1 MMPALHEQFAKTVS
15 DFSYTESIEGD
26 TSMGS
31 APDDTTHLIDPDQS
45 ADLAPENF
53 LKNWEHYK
61 IEVLLGQGGM
71 GRVYKAFDPKLKRYV
86 ALKFVRTDNE
96 NLKKR
101 FVREAKAQAQIE
113 HDNVCK
119 IFETGEVDGNPYI
132 AMQLIQGE
140 ILTKILADLSI
151 EQKVLIMEK
160 IADAIQ
166 HAHRIGIIHRD
177 IKPSNVIVE
186 RREDG
191 SYRPFITDFGIA
203 REISDPGMTATD
215 VVVGTP
221 SYMAPEQMTGHAVD
235 RRTDVYGL
243 GATMYYVFS
252 GQPPF
257 KGSGMEILAK
267 LSSEDPI
274 PLSKTASS
282 IPSDLDVIV
291 SKCLEKDPLR
301 RYDSA
306 KALADDL
313 RKYLDGEPILARR
326 ASFAYRIKKKIKKNK
341 AVATILAITF
351 VIIFALA
358 MFSIFSYWRAANQV
372 KIARQFSQS
381 VESMDWIMRVAYM
394 SPLHDIRKEKDQV
407 RKEMK
412 EIQNMMDRSG
422 AAAIG
427 PGNFALGRGYLSLRN
442 YDQARVHL
450 EKALNAGYQ
459 SKEVANALGITLGA
473 LYKDELSEVNRI
485 KDKETRKKKLLE
497 IEKNYRDPAVRYL
510 KQSSGLRTQS
520 PELGEALLAYYEKNW
535 DAALHLSRISIE
547 KIPWLYE
554 ARMLEGD
561 VFEQLGEESSQEG
574 NFDLAKKKY
583 KESAESYARAEEIS
597 RSNSE
602 LFKNQCTLFRGLLA
616 VDTATGVDAKKD
628 YESSA
633 DYCKKAILVDPEDAS
648 AYELSART
656 EWRHG
661 ETEYMSGQDPSS
673 SFHAAI
679 DFSQQALKLSPEN
692 ARIYLTIGTANNYL
706 ADFESDSGKDP
717 TKYIKEAIK
726 SLEFSVQ
733 KDSSSAVAY
742 ASLGHSYLSQAATV
756 RGEASTIP
764 LQKAIDCY
772 HKALEISPLHFG
784 AQSNLANAYTSLG
797 LIEKENGKDPT
808 QYFEQSIKNF
818 EKAIK
823 INPNYWLIH
832 TNLAAAYLE
841 VVSYELD
848 HGRDPTPKI
857 EKALSECENGEKLK
871 AGTPHAAVNSASA
884 NLYHAEYLL
893 AQNKDPLPLTQKVEQ
908 LLTPII
914 GVHFVEVFTGLSDA
928 KKIEAQYLV
937 QKKQSPEAALKQSA
951 RYLNEAVKI
960 NAANPQVHKSM
971 ARLELIKADWLIQKG
986 TSPDEVLKKAAESLN
1001 HALKLNPKFALAYA
1015 MLGEKA
1021 LESAKWKIH
1030 LKQNADGDIQE
1041 GVASIQKALQLNSDI
1056 AEAYATMANLQLL
1069 QASIH
1074 KDRRSIIS
1082 ESIKNFERAFTING
1096 LLRNKE
1102 AGNVQKAKNLL

>member
-1 MMPALHEQFAKTVS
+1 
-15 DFSYTESIEGD
+15 
-26 TSMGS
+26 MGS
-31 APDDTTHLIDPDQS
+31 APDDTTHLIDPDQPP
-45 ADLAPENF
+45 DLPYESF

-86 ALKFVRTDNE
+86 ALKFVRSENE

-101 FVREAKAQAQIE
+101 FLREAKAQAQIE

-119 IFETGEVDGNPYI
+119 IYETGEVDGNPYI

-140 ILTKILADLSI
+140 ILTKILAELSI

-160 IADAIQ
+160 IADAIH
-166 HAHRIGIIHRD
+166 HAHRMGIIHRD
-177 IKPSNVIVE
+177 IKPSNIIVE
-186 RREDG
+186 RKEDG
-191 SYRPFITDFGIA
+191 SYRPFVTDFGIA

-221 SYMAPEQMTGHAVD
+221 SFMAPEQMSGHAID

-252 GQPPF
+252 GQAPF

-326 ASFAYRIKKKIKKNK
+326 ASFGYRFKKKIKKNK
-341 AVATILAITF
+341 TVATILAITF

-358 MFSIFSYWRAANQV
+358 MFSIFSYWRASNQV

-427 PGNFALGRGYLSLRN
+427 PGNFALGRGYLALQN
-442 YDQARVHL
+442 YDQAKIHL

-473 LYKDELSEVNRI
+473 LYKDQLSEVNRI
-485 KDKETRKKKLLE
+485 KDQETRKKKLVE
-497 IEKNYRDPAVRYL
+497 IEKNYRDPAVHYL
-510 KQSSGLRTQS
+510 KQSSGLRTRS
-520 PELGEALLAYYEKNW
+520 PEYGEALLAYYEKNW
-535 DAALHLSRISIE
+535 DAALRLSRVSIE

-554 ARMLEGD
+554 AKMLEGD
-561 VFEQLGEESSQEG
+561 AFEQLGEEASQGG
-574 NFDLAKKKY
+574 NFELVQKNY
-583 KESAESYARAEEIS
+583 KSAVDSYARAEEIS

-616 VDTATGVDAKKD
+616 ADAATGIDAKKD

-633 DYCKKAILVDPEDAS
+633 GYCKKAVFVDPEDAS

-656 EWRHG
+656 EWRYG
-661 ETEYMSGQDPSS
+661 ETEYLSGQDPSVE
-673 SFHAAI
+673 FRKAI
-679 DFSQQALKLSPEN
+679 EFGQKALKLNPEN
-692 ARIYLTIGTANNYL
+692 ARIYLTIGTAQAYL
-706 ADFESDSGKDP
+706 SDFEADSGKDP
-717 TKYIKEAIK
+717 SQNIKQAIQA
-726 SLEFSVQ
+726 LELSVL

-742 ASLGHSYLSQAATV
+742 AMLAHTYLSEAAAV
-756 RGEASTIP
+756 GGEASKVS

-772 HKALEISPLHFG
+772 KKALEISPHHFG
-784 AQSNLANAYTSLG
+784 AQSNVANAYTGLG
-797 LIEKENGKDPT
+797 MIEKENGRDPSH
-808 QYFEQSIKNF
+808 YFQQAIENF
-818 EKAIK
+818 EKALK

-832 TNLAAAYLE
+832 TNLAAAYAE
-841 VVSYELD
+841 VISYELD
-848 HGRDPTPKI
+848 HGKDPTPEI
-857 EKALSECENGEKLK
+857 DKALMECEKGEKLK
-871 AGTPHAAVNSASA
+871 AGTPHAGINSANA
-884 NLYHAEYLL
+884 HLYHAEYLL
-893 AQNKDPLPLTQKVEQ
+893 AQNKDPLSFTKKAEERLMPL
-908 LLTPII
+908 I
-914 GVHFVEVFTGLSDA
+914 GVHFAEVFIGLSDA
-928 KKIEAQYLV
+928 KKIEAQYLLH
-937 QKKQSPEAALKQSA
+937 KNQSPEAAIKQSA
-951 RYLNEAVKI
+951 EYLNEALKI
-960 NAANPQVHKSM
+960 NPANQQVHKNI
-971 ARLELIKADWLIQKG
+971 ARLELIRANWLTEKG
-986 TSPDEVLKKAAESLN
+986 NSPDEVLKKAADSLN
-1001 HALKLNPKFALAYA
+1001 EALKLNPKFALAYA
-1015 MLGEKA
+1015 MLGETK

-1030 LKQNADGDIQE
+1030 LKQNPDSDIHDGL
-1041 GVASIQKALQLNSDI
+1041 ASIQKALQLNSDI
-1056 AEAYATMANLQLL
+1056 GEAYATMANLQLL
-1069 QASIH
+1069 QASNQ
-1074 KDRRSIIS
+1074 KDRASIVG
-1082 ESIKNFERAFTING
+1082 ESIKNFEHAFSING
-1096 LLRNKE
+1096 LLRNRE
-1102 AGNVQKAKNLL
+1102 AGNVQKARNLL